1 MNEQQASPNK
11 AVVKSSIALI
21 VAAVA
26 LGAALYYLDG
36 IRVVSE
42 FVSTQWSRILGS
54 QETPAVSSIPTET
67 PDAISSTRLE
77 LPPGMP
83 EGFALR
89 IWQEHLDSQKMIR
102 LLAQGDVTRL
112 DISSVETKGDRSTLK
127 VRALLDD
134 GTDVGGQIRMSRFS
148 GVWYVASVSAG
159 QSAKT
164 QDSPL
169 PGLGDV
175 DIQLLNTIIA
185 EQSKSRATTQE
196 YVDGRVTR
204 VDTDDPELGDKAIR
218 IPVTM
223 YEDHETA
230 SGDLVLVSYDDQ
242 GTDVWFVARLVK
254 TESVP
259 TGP

>member
-1 MNEQQASPNK
+1 MNEQQASPSK
-11 AVVKSSIALI
+11 AVVISSIALI
-21 VAAVA
+21 LAAVA

-54 QETPAVSSIPTET
+54 QAVPTGSSAVTAT

-77 LPPGMP
+77 LPSGMP
-83 EGFALR
+83 EEFALR
-89 IWQEHLDSQKMIR
+89 IWQEHLDSQKMIK

-127 VRALLDD
+127 VRALLED
-134 GTDVGGQIRMSRFS
+134 GTDVSGQIRMSRFS

-159 QSAKT
+159 QNVKAP
-164 QDSPL
+164 DSPL

-196 YVDGRVTR
+196 YVDGLVTR
-204 VDTDDPELGDKAIR
+204 VDIGSPELGDKAVR

-242 GTDVWFVARLVK
+242 GTDIWFVARLVK
-254 TESVP
+254 TASEP
-259 TGP
+259 TSP